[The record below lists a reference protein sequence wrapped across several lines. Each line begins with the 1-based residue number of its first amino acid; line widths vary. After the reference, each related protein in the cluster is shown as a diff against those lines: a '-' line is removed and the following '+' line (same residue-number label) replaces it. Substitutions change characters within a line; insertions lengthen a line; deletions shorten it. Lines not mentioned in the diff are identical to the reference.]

1 MKTLAMALLLT
12 GIGMAESLTGSYVG
26 EFVAGVADYA
36 KKPMLYNKINL
47 SVDSIQGEVVKG
59 HSVVAGNSRPFEGK
73 AVKKGALLE
82 VTAKEP
88 GDDQYDGVF
97 KFTLDPARKT
107 ASGRWN
113 ANDKNLAV
121 SSRKF
126 SLVKKTFQY
135 NPKQA
140 LGQLWSRQVYDSY
153 DRKSDTAERIT
164 EDAIKYNAST
174 TKLRA
179 QDVENMY
186 KRDLEVIRNTIY
198 ARHGYS
204 FQNREMRFLF
214 DRVPWYM
221 PVSTDVTAQLT
232 EVEKANIEL
241 LKRYEDHATTYYDH
255 FGR

>member
-1 MKTLAMALLLT
+1 MALLLT

-26 EFVAGVADYA
+26 EFVAGVTDYA
-36 KKPMLYNKINL
+36 KKPMLYNKVNI

-59 HSVVAGNSRPFEGK
+59 HSVVAGNSRPFVGK
-73 AVKKGALLE
+73 AVKKGDLLE

-97 KFTLDPARKT
+97 QFTLNPARKT
-107 ASGRWN
+107 ASGRWM
-113 ANDKNLAV
+113 ANDKKLAV
-121 SSRKF
+121 STRKF
-126 SLVKKTFQY
+126 TLEKKTFRY
-135 NPKQA
+135 NPKQQ
-140 LGQLWSRQVYDSY
+140 LGQIWSRQVYDSY
-153 DRKSDTAERIT
+153 DRVSDTAERIT
-164 EDAIKYNAST
+164 EDAARLNASAT
-174 TKLRA
+174 RLRA

-204 FQNREMRFLF
+204 FKNREMRFLF
-214 DRVPWYM
+214 DRIGWYI

-232 EVEKANIEL
+232 DVEKDNIEL
-241 LKRYEDHATTYYDH
+241 LKRYENHATTYYDH